1 MGRGTGVRI
10 PGSGGAVG
18 AGGTGYRRGR
28 PSLLA
33 PLRRRAGPCRSG
45 NRGTEGL
52 TVGAFTRILAHELRS
67 LLADRI
73 VWIAAVAVL
82 LLTGYGVHVGARSAD
97 AQRAQVTTALEE
109 EGARYT
115 ELASA
120 MREIRNGTASPS
132 PFQDPTRPYVAGRAR
147 GQRYAVLP
155 ASPFQA
161 SAVGQSDL
169 IPAVVPVTLDGADP
183 RSTREEIENPVH
195 LLSGPL
201 DLAFLITFLLPLLAL
216 AVSFDMMSREREQG
230 TLALLL
236 SQPVSARSIVVA
248 KLLARWGLLFVL
260 SVGAAAGA
268 LLLTGAEVAGDRF
281 VLWMGVVGLY
291 LGFWLGLAAL
301 VNVTGRDSSR
311 NAVALAFAW
320 LVFVIVIPAG
330 VQISAGLLHPVPS
343 RAELVALE
351 REEVRQVQEQA
362 SAVLAQYFDDHPEL
376 LPEGSVD
383 EVDFQTRAFA
393 VNEEVRQRLAP
404 VRDRYREGLESQNEW
419 VRSLRWL
426 SPTILAYGTLLD
438 LAGTGDARMA
448 RFESEVARFHAEWV
462 AHFEPMIFGNR
473 RLTPE
478 DLSRVPEWRF
488 LEEEESITLAALP
501 GLLGLLLMSGLILA
515 LTLAFLRDGGDRRW
529 TP

>member
-1 MGRGTGVRI
+1 M
-10 PGSGGAVG
+10 
-18 AGGTGYRRGR
+18 
-28 PSLLA
+28 
-33 PLRRRAGPCRSG
+33 
-45 NRGTEGL
+45 
-52 TVGAFTRILAHELRS
+52 GAFRVVLVHELRA

-73 VWIAAVAVL
+73 VWIAALAVVL
-82 LLTGYGVHVGARSAD
+82 LVGYAVHVGARAAE
-97 AQRAQVTTALEE
+97 AQRAQVTLALEE
-109 EGARYT
+109 ESARYAD
-115 ELASA
+115 LVSA
-120 MREIRNGTASPS
+120 MEGVRSGAVSPS
-132 PFQDPTRPYVAGRAR
+132 PFQDPTRPYVAGRTR

-161 SAVGQSDL
+161 TAVGQSDL
-169 IPAVVPVTLDGADP
+169 IPAVVPVMLDGADP

-201 DLAFLITFLLPLLAL
+201 DLAFLVTFLLPLLAL
-216 AVSFDMMSREREQG
+216 AISFDMLSREREQG

-236 SQPVSARSIVVA
+236 SQPVSARRLTVA
-248 KLLARWGLLFVL
+248 KIAARWGLLFVL
-260 SVGAAAGA
+260 MVAATAGA
-268 LLLTGAEVAGDRF
+268 LVVSGAEVAADRF
-281 VLWMGVVGLY
+281 LLWTGVVGLY

-320 LVFVIVIPAG
+320 LVFVVVIPAG

-343 RAELVALE
+343 RAELVAME

-362 SAVLAQYFDDHPEL
+362 SAVLAQYYDDHPEL

-404 VRDRYREGLESQNEW
+404 VRDRYRQGLESQKEW
-419 VRSLRWL
+419 VRALRWL
-426 SPTILAYGTLLD
+426 SPTILTYGTLLD

-448 RFESEVARFHAEWV
+448 RFESGVARFHAEWV
-462 AHFEPMIFGNR
+462 AHFEPLIFGNR
-473 RLTPE
+473 RLAPE
-478 DLSRVPEWRF
+478 DLSAVPEWRF
-488 LEEEESITLAALP
+488 VEGEAESVTLAALP
-501 GLLGLLLMSGLILA
+501 GLLGLLLMAGLTMALA
-515 LTLAFLRDGGDRRW
+515 LAFLRDGGDRRW